1 MYIERAPTFGE
12 LMAKLGN
19 ETVARALQVLRD
31 APPEDRYL
39 HWDKLRRL
47 SPPGGLS
54 HEEWWLGLKVRRAA
68 EARLLPLYD
77 TEGSAFR
84 FGLPDLV
91 LRRLHRIDQRASGEV
106 AMDEVVTS
114 ERQAG
119 QRFLVNSLM
128 EEAIRSS
135 QLEGATTSR
144 RVAKEMLRTGRKPK
158 DRGERMIANNY
169 RALQFVRTEMG
180 DELDVDSILELHRIV
195 TEGTLDD
202 PSAAGRLQR
211 PGDERVAVFDRDE
224 DERPIHIPPPAE
236 ELPERMRLLCEFAN
250 EREEGERFIHPVVR
264 AVLVHFWLAY
274 DHPFE
279 DGNGRTAR
287 ILFSWL
293 MQRRGYWLI
302 EYLPISPVIREAPA
316 KYARAFVESESDAGD
331 ATYFLIHQ
339 LEAIGKA
346 LDRHD
351 EYIQRKIAEVRDV
364 ERLLRY
370 AGDLNHRQLA
380 LLTDAVRNPDGVYTF
395 GSHAASHRVSHETAR
410 TDLGGLTERGLLV
423 RRSKG
428 RGYAFEPVSE
438 LAAKLGESGRAGPR
452 TKEDR

>member
-1 MYIERAPTFGE
+1 MYVEKAPKYLE
-12 LMAKLGN
+12 LLTKLGG
-19 ETVARALQVLRD
+19 EAHLQALQTLRSGPGD
-31 APPEDRYL
+31 ARYL
-39 HWDKLRRL
+39 HWDKLRHL
-47 SPPGGLS
+47 DPPGELS
-54 HEEWWLGLKVRRAA
+54 REEWWLGLKATRAA
-68 EARLLPLYD
+68 EARLLPWND
-77 TEGSAFR
+77 KDGTPFR

-91 LRRLHRIDQRASGEV
+91 LRRLHRVDQRASGEI

-114 ERQAG
+114 EKQAG

-144 RVAKEMLRTGRKPK
+144 RVAKEMLRTGREPR

-169 RALQFVRTEMG
+169 RALQFVREEMG
-180 DELDVDSILELHRIV
+180 DTLSLDALLELHRIV

-211 PGDERVAVFDRDE
+211 PGEVRVAVFDRDE
-224 DERPIHIPPPAE
+224 EEQPIHIPPSAE
-236 ELPERMRLLCEFAN
+236 ELPERMRSLCEFAN
-250 EREEGERFIHPVVR
+250 ENGDDDRFIHPVVR
-264 AVLVHFWLAY
+264 AILLHFWLGY

-316 KYARAFVESESDAGD
+316 KYARAFVESETDEGD
-331 ATYFLIHQ
+331 LTYFLVHQ
-339 LEAIGKA
+339 LEAIEKA

-351 EYIQRKIAEVRDV
+351 VYIQRKIAEVRDV
-364 ERLLRY
+364 ERLLQD
-370 AGDLNHRQLA
+370 ADGLNHRQLA
-380 LLTDAVRNPDGVYTF
+380 LLTDAVRNPDGAYTF
-395 GSHAASHRVSHETAR
+395 GSHATSHRVTHETAR
-410 TDLGGLTERGLLV
+410 TDLSDLNARGLLH

-428 RGYAFEPVSE
+428 RGYIFEPVPD
-438 LAAKLGESGRAGPR
+438 LAERLKESPA
-452 TKEDR
+452 

>member
-1 MYIERAPTFGE
+1 MYVERAPTYSELVERLGGE
-12 LMAKLGN
+12 A
-19 ETVARALQVLRD
+19 TARAVSLALVQGNRNQY
-31 APPEDRYL
+31 P

-47 SPPGGLS
+47 DPPDGLS
-54 HEEWWLGLKVRRAA
+54 HEEWWLGIKAGRVA
-68 EARLLPLYD
+68 EARFLPLRD
-77 TEGSAFR
+77 AEGAPFH

-114 ERQAG
+114 EKQAG

-144 RVAKEMLRTGRKPK
+144 RMAKEMLRTGRRPR
-158 DRGERMIANNY
+158 DRGERMIVNNY
-169 RALQFVRTEMG
+169 RALQFTREEMD
-180 DELDVDSILELHRIV
+180 DELSLDTILELHRIV

-211 PGDERVAVFDRDE
+211 PDEERVAVFDRDG
-224 DERPIHIPPPAE
+224 DERPIHRPPPAE

-250 EREEGERFIHPVVR
+250 RRDDDERFIHPVVQ
-264 AVLVHFWLAY
+264 AILLHFWLAY
-274 DHPFE
+274 DHPFV

-302 EYLPISPVIREAPA
+302 EYLPISQIIREAPA
-316 KYARAFVESESDAGD
+316 KYGRAFVESENDEGD

-339 LEAIGKA
+339 LEVIEEA
-346 LDRHD
+346 LEKHD
-351 EYIQRKIAEVRDV
+351 LYIQRKISEVRSV
-364 ERLLRY
+364 ERLLED
-370 AGDLNHRQLA
+370 ADGLNHRQLA
-380 LLTDAVRNPDGVYTF
+380 LLTDAVRNADGVYTF
-395 GSHAASHRVSHETAR
+395 GSHATSHRVTHETAR
-410 TDLGGLTERGLLV
+410 ADLTGLTDRGLLI

-428 RGYAFEPVSE
+428 RGYVFEPIPDLMSR
-438 LAAKLGESGRAGPR
+438 LKESTP
-452 TKEDR
+452 